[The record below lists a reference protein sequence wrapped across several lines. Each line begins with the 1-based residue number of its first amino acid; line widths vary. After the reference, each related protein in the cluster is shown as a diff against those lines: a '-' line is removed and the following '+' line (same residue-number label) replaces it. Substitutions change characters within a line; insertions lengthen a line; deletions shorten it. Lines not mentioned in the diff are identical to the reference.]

1 MKHFAMILM
10 ASIAIS
16 GCQTT
21 LMLQQ
26 HRKELRKLASESTPP
41 EQAFTGLAAVI
52 TTVFDEVLA
61 LDNPDQQV
69 NFLRKFSKQNDEE
82 ISIIFKRLNDWKAGL
97 RPLEKVQATT
107 RLARDPNVK
116 RLVTQL
122 PAILQLINGQEG
134 ELGKVRQLLLLY
146 RVRQWIRQ

>member
-1 MKHFAMILM
+1 MKQ
-10 ASIAIS
+10 IALLLLLSFVIS

-26 HRKELRKLASESTPP
+26 HRKELRRLASEATPP
-41 EQAFTGLAAVI
+41 EEAFTGLARVI
-52 TTVFDEVLA
+52 TTVFDEVQT

-69 NFLRKFSKQNDEE
+69 NFLRKFAKQNDEE
-82 ISIIFKRLNDWKAGL
+82 ISIIFRRLNDWKSSL

-107 RLARDPNVK
+107 RLARDPAVK
-116 RLVTQL
+116 QLVTQL